1 MPNLIHSNQ
10 LLYPLSGSFTGSL
23 YGTSSWAVSASWA
36 PSSTV
41 DTGSLLTTSSFNSWT
56 GSTTSQFAGTAS
68 YATTASYV
76 QTAQTA
82 SYILQAVSAS
92 FAQTASYALT
102 SSFAQNAQTASYVLQ
117 AVSSSYSST
126 ASYATIAGNGGVTQL
141 LAGPN
146 VTLSPTNG
154 LGQVTISSTSG
165 GGGFNTATGSYG
177 SFYSTQ
183 IQTNIAGTARSMSLN
198 ITDITN
204 GVSISGSTNP
214 FNTYIK
220 TENAG
225 IYNIQFS
232 AQVDKTDSGTDEIW
246 IWLRK
251 NGTDISDSA
260 TSIQLVGNGA
270 HYVAAWNFF
279 VNSAANDYYQLMWY
293 SPDANVRLHAE
304 AGFGV
309 VPGIPSLIVTANR
322 IDQFLSNTG
331 SFSGSFTGQFTGS
344 LFGTSSWALNAST
357 ASYVQTAQTASY
369 VLQAVSASF
378 ASTVPSTG
386 IIGDI
391 TRIATGSVTASVTPT
406 GFTVVSG
413 SMTEFSVIGTGVTIG
428 SAVTDIH
435 QVTGSLNITGSLNVT
450 GSATFNTVA
459 SGASSIGVSMTPTN
473 TTTANSQIHYG
484 LKVAQTL
491 TNSGNFTNQSRAL
504 DVSIGTANLIFG
516 DFNSPNA
523 YSNTNIEPSLFINR
537 TSSSGWS
544 NLYFSNTFQTGFSA
558 GLRFNT
564 TGELRLGTFFSGGW
578 TNIYNNTTEVARFT
592 GGNLLLQNGGTF
604 TDNGYRLQITS
615 GISGSL
621 WASGSVVIT
630 GSISNAALN
639 VNSATNNVQIGTSTD
654 AGFKLDVNGTTRI
667 TGATT
672 ITGSTAI
679 VGNTLMNVT
688 SATPTVTNGAL
699 RILHTAATSGSG
711 TGGVLALGGNAAQLN
726 QNFAVLAGRREDGT
740 SDRGYF
746 SIFTNG
752 SGQSGAQFIER
763 IRINSDGATFFN
775 QSKDNQVQVVPVT
788 INATQGQTGNLLNFV
803 SSSGTVYSAFDATGS
818 LVLGNSTF
826 AGFRLDV
833 SGSTRITGNTLLG
846 TTLLSRIGIGTT
858 TPTASL
864 HVLGT
869 ISGSGP
875 AAGQEVLRG
884 VWLQPILHPSSST
897 GTVYGLD
904 VNPTFDRVFPG
915 DAIGSYTQYGARIF
929 VSASMTSSGDVVGI
943 LTLEGTI
950 TDNNAGSNSIN
961 RFLSITPTLN
971 KVLGSPAIA
980 TYNTNIY
987 SAPTIQTGSG
997 AGTIDAYWRDIV
1009 SAPTIRG
1016 VRNIQQVMCFSATPT
1031 VIPVINQNGLW
1042 GYYYSGS
1049 GGTANNHT
1057 AYENVN
1063 GNNAL
1068 NTLSGSTFI
1077 GYPTLNNTTTFKLD
1091 VLGNTRLSGSL
1102 NVSSSI
1108 TVTGSLLMPT
1118 GSRVGTATLVGGNTL
1133 VANTTVTANSLIY
1146 LTTQTVG
1153 GTPGALYVGS
1163 KSAGVSFAVSSSVIA
1178 DTSTF
1183 AYFII
1188 N

>member
-68 YATTASYV
+68 YAT
-76 QTAQTA
+76 
-82 SYILQAVSAS
+82 
-92 FAQTASYALT
+92 
-102 SSFAQNAQTASYVLQ
+102 
-117 AVSSSYSST
+117 
-126 ASYATIAGNGGVTQL
+126 IAGNGGVTQL

-146 VTLSPTNG
+146 ITLSPTIG
-154 LGQVTISSTSG
+154 TGQVTISSTGGG

-386 IIGDI
+386 IVGDI
-391 TRIATGSVTASVTPT
+391 IRIATGSVTASVTPT

-413 SMTEFSVIGTGVTIG
+413 SMTEFSVTGTGVTIG

-435 QVTGSLNITGSLNVT
+435 QVTGSLNVT
-450 GSATFNTVA
+450 GSAAVVGSFNV
-459 SGASSIGVSMTPTN
+459 
-473 TTTANSQIHYG
+473 
-484 LKVAQTL
+484 
-491 TNSGNFTNQSRAL
+491 
-504 DVSIGTANLIFG
+504 GT
-516 DFNSPNA
+516 
-523 YSNTNIEPSLFINR
+523 
-537 TSSSGWS
+537 
-544 NLYFSNTFQTGFSA
+544 
-558 GLRFNT
+558 
-564 TGELRLGTFFSGGW
+564 
-578 TNIYNNTTEVARFT
+578 
-592 GGNLLLQNGGTF
+592 
-604 TDNGYRLQITS
+604 
-615 GISGSL
+615 
-621 WASGSVVIT
+621 
-630 GSISNAALN
+630 ALN
-639 VNSATNNVQIGTSTD
+639 VTALTNNVQIGTAVD

-672 ITGSTAI
+672 ITGSATIA
-679 VGNTLMNVT
+679 GNTLMNVT
-688 SATPTVTNGAL
+688 SAAPTVTNGAL
-699 RILHTAATSGSG
+699 RIIHTAAASGSG
-711 TGGVLALGGNAAQLN
+711 TGGVLALGGNAAQLS
-726 QNFAVLAGRREDGT
+726 QNFAVIAGRREDGT

-752 SGQSGAQFIER
+752 SGQSGASFVER
-763 IRINSDGATFFN
+763 IRVDSDGATFFN
-775 QSKDNQVQVVPVT
+775 LSSNNQVQVVPVT
-788 INATQGQTGNLLNFV
+788 IRATAGQTGNLLNF
-803 SSSGTVYSAFDATGS
+803 SSGSVIYSAFNATGS
-818 LVLGNSTF
+818 LMLGTSTF

-884 VWLQPILHPSSST
+884 VWLQPILHPSSSA

-1063 GNNAL
+1063 GNNAF
-1068 NTLSGSTFI
+1068 NTSAGSTFI

-1108 TVTGSLLMPT
+1108 TITGSLLMPT
-1118 GSRVGTATLVGGNTL
+1118 GSRVGTATLVAGNTS

-1153 GTPGALYVGS
+1153 GTPGALYVGT
-1163 KSAGVSFAVSSSVIA
+1163 KSAGVSFAVSSSNVA